1 MTPRRTI
8 EPGSPPGPGAAA
20 IFGSFLR
27 LGITAFGGPA
37 MIAHIK
43 EMSVIR
49 NKWLTGETFKDGVVI
64 CQSVPGATAMQM
76 AAYVGLRA
84 GGVRGAVASYAGFG
98 LPAFLLMLTL
108 AVFYSGSRELPLV
121 VSLFRGLQVMV
132 VAIVAN
138 ATFHF
143 GRDIGKKPLNL
154 VLAAVAA
161 ALFGLSVSPFAVI
174 VGAGISGGLMFKD
187 PATAPPFDKE
197 GGNAGQVPR
206 PIVIFMILVCA
217 GMIGLYFANR
227 KLFQLAAL
235 MLRID
240 LFAFGG
246 GFASLPLMFHEVVNA
261 MGWMDGKTFMDGIA
275 LGQVTPGPIII
286 TATFVGYLVRGP
298 RRPGGD
304 HRDLHSVLRRPGRR
318 HPVLRPS
325 EGLEIFLR
333 GDAGDP
339 GVVRR
344 TPFLHDHT
352 VRVGRSLGCRQGPVR
367 DRRDRRAGQESEHP
381 PCRAGRFD
389 PFHRPFP
396 MRKNNGEDHRG
407 ALPSASSFTFS
418 WAGRS
423 RASALTRL
431 AAQR

>member
-1 MTPRRTI
+1 MSKQKIAEGFPSP
-8 EPGSPPGPGAAA
+8 ESSPSPGTVA

-43 EMSVIR
+43 EMSVKR
-49 NKWLTGETFKDGVVI
+49 NKWLPEETFKDGIVI

-76 AAYVGLRA
+76 AAYVGLRLR
-84 GGVRGAVASYAGFG
+84 GVRGAVASYVGFG
-98 LPAFLLMLTL
+98 LPAFLLMLAL

-132 VAIVAN
+132 VAIVSN
-138 ATFHF
+138 ATFGF

-174 VGAGISGGLMFKD
+174 IGAAIAGGLMFKD
-187 PATAPPFDKE
+187 PAPHPPSGEKKGD
-197 GGNAGQVPR
+197 AGHVPN
-206 PIVIFMILVCA
+206 PIIVFMILACA
-217 GMIGLYFANR
+217 GVVGLYFVDR
-227 KLFQLAAL
+227 KLYQLAAM

-286 TATFVGYLVRGP
+286 TATFVGYLVRGILGALVATIAIFTP
-298 RRPGGD
+298 
-304 HRDLHSVLRRPGRR
+304 SFIVL
-318 HPVLRPS
+318 V
-325 EGLEIFLR
+325 
-333 GDAGDP
+333 A
-339 GVVRR
+339 V
-344 TPFLHDHT
+344 TPFFDRLKGSRYFSGATRGILASFVGLLFYMTIRFAWAVPWNAVKVLFGIAVIVALARKVNILH
-352 VRVGRSLGCRQGPVR
+352 VVLIG
-367 DRRDRRAGQESEHP
+367 
-381 PCRAGRFD
+381 
-389 PFHRPFP
+389 
-396 MRKNNGEDHRG
+396 
-407 ALPSASSFTFS
+407 
-418 WAGRS
+418 
-423 RASALTRL
+423 SALSIVVFR
-431 AAQR
+431 

>member
-1 MTPRRTI
+1 MGSCSYADFLIRELACMSAHSTAG
-8 EPGSPPGPGAAA
+8 GSPPPGSSPDPSAAV

-27 LGITAFGGPA
+27 LGVTAFGGPA

-43 EMSVIR
+43 EMAVIR

-64 CQSVPGATAMQM
+64 CQSLPGATAMQM
-76 AAYVGLRA
+76 AAYVGLRVR
-84 GGVRGAVASYAGFG
+84 GVRGAIASYTGFG
-98 LPAFLLMLTL
+98 LPAFLLMLAL
-108 AVFYSGSRELPLV
+108 AVLYSGSREMPLV

-174 VGAGISGGLMFKD
+174 VGAAIVGGLMFKE
-187 PATAPPFDKE
+187 PAPPPPSGKKE
-197 GGNAGQVPR
+197 GDARHVLR

-217 GMIGLYFANR
+217 GVVGLYFADR

-275 LGQVTPGPIII
+275 LGQITPGPIII
-286 TATFVGYLVRGP
+286 TATFVGYLVRGF
-298 RRPGGD
+298 PGALVATAAIFTPSFVVLVTVTPFFDRLKNTKYFSGATRGILASFVGLLCYMTIKFAVAVPWD
-304 HRDLHSVLRRPGRR
+304 VVKVLFGIAVLVALAKKVNILHVVLVGSVLS
-318 HPVLRPS
+318 VL
-325 EGLEIFLR
+325 IFR
-333 GDAGDP
+333 
-339 GVVRR
+339 
-344 TPFLHDHT
+344 
-352 VRVGRSLGCRQGPVR
+352 
-367 DRRDRRAGQESEHP
+367 
-381 PCRAGRFD
+381 
-389 PFHRPFP
+389 
-396 MRKNNGEDHRG
+396 
-407 ALPSASSFTFS
+407 
-418 WAGRS
+418 
-423 RASALTRL
+423 
-431 AAQR
+431 

>member
-1 MTPRRTI
+1 MSEHNTACDSL
-8 EPGSPPGPGAAA
+8 SPQSSPSPSAAA

-43 EMSVIR
+43 EMSVKR
-49 NKWLTGETFKDGVVI
+49 NKWLTEETFKDGVVI

-98 LPAFLLMLTL
+98 LPAFLLMLML

-121 VSLFRGLQVMV
+121 VSLFQGLQVMV

-138 ATFHF
+138 ATFTF

-154 VLAAVAA
+154 ILAAVAA
-161 ALFGLSVSPFAVI
+161 ALFWIGVSPFVVI
-174 VGAGISGGLMFKD
+174 VGAAIVGGLMFKD
-187 PATAPPFDKE
+187 PATPPPFGKKE
-197 GGNAGQVPR
+197 GEAGKVPR
-206 PIVIFMILVCA
+206 PIVIFMVLACA
-217 GMIGLYFANR
+217 VVVGLYFADR
-227 KLFQLAAL
+227 KLYQLAAL

-286 TATFVGYLVRGP
+286 TATFVGYLVRGF
-298 RRPGGD
+298 PGA
-304 HRDLHSVLRRPGRR
+304 LVATAAIFTPSFVVL
-318 HPVLRPS
+318 V
-325 EGLEIFLR
+325 
-333 GDAGDP
+333 A
-339 GVVRR
+339 V
-344 TPFLHDHT
+344 TPFFDRLKNARHFSGAT
-352 VRVGRSLGCRQGPVR
+352 RGILASFVGLLCYMTI
-367 DRRDRRAGQESEHP
+367 
-381 PCRAGRFD
+381 RFAVAV
-389 PFHRPFP
+389 PWEMTKILFGIAVVVALA
-396 MRKNNGEDHRG
+396 RKINILYVVLIG
-407 ALPSASSFTFS
+407 
-418 WAGRS
+418 
-423 RASALTRL
+423 SALSMVVFR
-431 AAQR
+431 